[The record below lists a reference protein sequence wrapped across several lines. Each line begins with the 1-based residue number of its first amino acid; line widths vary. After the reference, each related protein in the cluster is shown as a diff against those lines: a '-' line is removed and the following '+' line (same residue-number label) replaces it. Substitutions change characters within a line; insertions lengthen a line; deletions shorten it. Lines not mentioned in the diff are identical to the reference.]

1 MSCHRKL
8 LGQHK
13 TWDLRK
19 FRNFKKI
26 PEVIE
31 TDDKYPVGILT
42 VALNNCE
49 KSAVKHFRQKS
60 IFFLFLNLLAILYPN
75 CLRKHDCSSNLAITL
90 QCYYFLWIILFLKES
105 FALET
110 DI

>member
-1 MSCHRKL
+1 MSCHHKL

-26 PEVIE
+26 PEGIE

-42 VALNNCE
+42 VALNN
-49 KSAVKHFRQKS
+49 
-60 IFFLFLNLLAILYPN
+60 
-75 CLRKHDCSSNLAITL
+75 
-90 QCYYFLWIILFLKES
+90 
-105 FALET
+105 
-110 DI
+110 